1 MNKPAPEPFHQPQQ
15 TTSRRRFLVR
25 ATSTVAG
32 VGVAGAAVPFVGSFL
47 PSERAK
53 AGGAP
58 VEVDISKLA
67 VGQQMTVLWRS
78 RPIWVIH
85 RSKKELATLPK
96 MVGRVADPYSKVPQ
110 QPPDMSA
117 ALHLKEGVRAIK
129 PEYLVLVGICTH
141 LGCIPDYKPVPG
153 SEGANWLGGF
163 LCPCHGSRYDL
174 SGRVLKDF
182 PAPRNLP
189 VPPYYYEKDTLI
201 KIGTTKKGGDLAWQP
216 ETW

>member
-1 MNKPAPEPFHQPQQ
+1 MNKPAPGPFHQPKQ
-15 TTSRRRFLVR
+15 TASRRRFLVR
-25 ATSTVAG
+25 ATSTMAG
-32 VGVAGAAVPFVGSFL
+32 VGVAVTAVPFVESLL

-58 VEVDISKLA
+58 VEIDISKLE
-67 VGQQMTVLWRS
+67 VGQKMTVLWRS

-85 RSKKELATLPK
+85 RSKEELATLPK
-96 MVGRVADPYSKVPQ
+96 MVNRVADPYSKVAQ
-110 QPPDMSA
+110 QPPDMKN
-117 ALHLKEGVRAIK
+117 LHLKQGIRAIK

-141 LGCIPDYKPVPG
+141 LGCIPGYKPQPHSIG
-153 SEGANWLGGF
+153 PNWLGGF

-201 KIGTTKKGGDLAWQP
+201 KVGTTKNGGDLAWQP